1 MLLLAAHIAF
11 VVAFFV
17 MRCPYG
23 RFRLRYVALRAVF
36 LLGQSDPDSFV
47 YAAEV

>member
-1 MLLLAAHIAF
+1 MLLLAAHIAI
-11 VVAFFV
+11 FV

-23 RFRLRYVALRAVF
+23 RFRLRYVRIRAVF
-36 LLGQSDPDSFV
+36 LLGQRNPDSFV